1 MPHPERPYRE
11 GWETTPAAHHIGR
24 VDLTSWDTEAVRPH
38 LATLLD
44 DLRRHGDQ
52 RAIVTHAGNRRY
64 TSTWGELAVFSAR
77 FAAELNRRGIG
88 EGDRV
93 LLWGRN
99 TAEWIA
105 AFFGCVLR
113 GVLVVPLDAAGS
125 PGFAERVI
133 RETSPK
139 LLVGTAALLDS
150 LPDPAESS
158 IPRHAFESFVVSLPP
173 PDFTPASGLNRA
185 TTLQIIFTSGTTAEP
200 KGIVHTHGNVLASL
214 DPIER
219 EMARYL
225 KYERIF
231 HPLRFL
237 HTLPLSHV
245 FGQFMGLWVPPLL
258 AAELH
263 FEARLEAPRLIRLIK
278 QERISVLAAVPRVLE
293 LLRSHLLHAQPELG
307 SKLAA
312 AEKATALQR
321 WWLFRRQHRL
331 FGFKFWAF
339 VCGGA
344 TLPEDLER
352 FWTGLGFALIQGYG
366 MTETTALVTLNH
378 PFRSARG
385 TIGKPLAG
393 REVKIAPD
401 AEILVRGESIA
412 GAEWRNGA
420 LQHRQAEGGW
430 LATGDLAA
438 QNADDALVFT
448 GRKSDV
454 IVTAA
459 GLNIHP
465 QDLEAALLRHS
476 GVHAAVVVPYASAA
490 GPQPVAV
497 LILNPKDDGDEGG
510 DASAAVETA
519 NRSLAD
525 YQQIRRWLLWPQ
537 AELPRTT
544 TGKVLRRQLV
554 TWVAQSITAGTPA
567 QPVGNDPLLAAIG
580 SLPGIT
586 IPEHPSG
593 DTRLSED
600 LHLDS
605 LGLVEL
611 QSLLESTFGVELDDP
626 QWQNVRTL
634 GDIRRLLQLPASG
647 PAQPAGATPSAQAAP
662 SPAPSSGPA
671 TLHPAVSHPAGSR
684 TAESD
689 YPRWPWSLPIRLLR
703 VAFLEAV
710 ARPLIRLL
718 LAPRIDRQASAA
730 DLRQPMLIVANHVT
744 AFDAP
749 LVLYALPRPVR
760 RRVAIAMAA
769 HILLGW
775 RHARAERHRL
785 LRLLTPFA
793 YWLLTALFNI
803 FPLPQG
809 AGLRRSFAHAGEA
822 LDRGMHVL
830 IFPEGRRAPDDTL
843 GAFQSGIGLLAR
855 ESGVP
860 VLPVYLEGLGAI
872 KAQRG
877 RWFRPGT
884 VTLHVGSPLTMTSEE
899 SPQLFTKRLR
909 TAVASLATHPD
920 VPS

>member
-1 MPHPERPYRE
+1 
-11 GWETTPAAHHIGR
+11 
-24 VDLTSWDTEAVRPH
+24 VRPH

-44 DLRRHGDQ
+44 DFRRNGDQ
-52 RAIVTHAGNRRY
+52 RAIVTHTGNRRY
-64 TSTWGELAVFSAR
+64 SFTWGELAELSAR
-77 FAAELNRRGIG
+77 FAAELNRRGIV

-105 AFFGCVLR
+105 AFFGSVLR
-113 GVLVVPLDAAGS
+113 GIIVVPLDAAGS
-125 PGFAERVI
+125 PAFAQRVVS
-133 RETSPK
+133 ETAPR
-139 LLVGTAALLDS
+139 LLVGTAGLLDTLPPPQQAAIPKLAFEDFAGS
-150 LPDPAESS
+150 LPA
-158 IPRHAFESFVVSLPP
+158 
-173 PDFTPASGLNRA
+173 PDFTPAPGLNRA
-185 TTLQIIFTSGTTAEP
+185 TPLQIIFTSGTTAEP

-219 EMARYL
+219 EIGRYL

-245 FGQFMGLWVPPLL
+245 FGQFMGLWIPPLL

-293 LLRSHLLHAQPELG
+293 LLRSHLLHAEPQLSE
-307 SKLAA
+307 KLAR
-312 AEKATALQR
+312 AEKASALKR
-321 WWLFRRQHRL
+321 WGIFPRQHRL

-401 AEILVRGESIA
+401 GEILVRGESIA
-412 GAEWRNGA
+412 GAEWRDGA
-420 LQHRQAEGGW
+420 LEPRQAEDGW

-438 QNADDALVFT
+438 RGAEDTLVFT

-465 QDLEAALLRHS
+465 QDLEAALLRQP
-476 GVHAAVVVPYASAA
+476 GVHAAAVVPYASPA

-497 LILNPKDDGDEGG
+497 LILNHKGDGNDKEH
-510 DASAAVETA
+510 AAAAVEGA
-519 NRSLAD
+519 NRSLAE
-525 YQQIRRWLLWPQ
+525 YQQIQRWLLWPQ
-537 AELPRTT
+537 ADLPRTT
-544 TGKVLRRQLV
+544 TGKVLRRQLAP
-554 TWVAQSITAGTPA
+554 WVEQSITTGAPTP
-567 QPVGNDPLLAAIG
+567 VTGDPLLAAIG

-586 IPEHPSG
+586 LPENATG
-593 DTRLSED
+593 QARLSED

-611 QSLLESTFGVELDDP
+611 QSTLESTFGLELQDQ
-626 QWQNVRTL
+626 QWQTVRTL
-634 GDIRRLLQLPASG
+634 GDIRLLLQPPAPGSAH
-647 PAQPAGATPSAQAAP
+647 PPVAATTQTTPPSSAPSALAP
-662 SPAPSSGPA
+662 FKTSEA
-671 TLHPAVSHPAGSR
+671 
-684 TAESD
+684 D

-703 VAFLEAV
+703 VAFLEAI
-710 ARPLIRLL
+710 ARPLVRLL
-718 LAPRIDRQASAA
+718 LAPRMNRNTSAA

-744 AFDAP
+744 AFDPP
-749 LVLYALPRPVR
+749 LVLYALPGPVR
-760 RRVAIAMAA
+760 RHVAIAMAA

-775 RHARAERHRL
+775 RHARAERHHM
-785 LRLLTPFA
+785 LRPLTPIA

-809 AGLRRSFAHAGEA
+809 AGLRRSFSHAGEA

-830 IFPEGRRAPDDTL
+830 IFPEGRRSPDGGL
-843 GAFQSGIGLLAR
+843 GAFQSGIGLLTR
-855 ESGVP
+855 ESGAP

-872 KAQRG
+872 KAQKR
-877 RWFRPGT
+877 RWLRPGT
-884 VTLHVGSPLTMTSEE
+884 VTIHVGVPVAMSPDE
-899 SPQLFTKRLR
+899 SPQHFTERLR
-909 TAVASLATHPD
+909 TTVASLRSKPGAHPERTGVRED
-920 VPS
+920 

>member
-1 MPHPERPYRE
+1 M
-11 GWETTPAAHHIGR
+11 
-24 VDLTSWDTEAVRPH
+24 RPH

-44 DLRRHGDQ
+44 DFRRHGDQ
-52 RAIVTHAGNRRY
+52 RAVVAHIGNRRHS
-64 TSTWGELAVFSAR
+64 STWAELAVLTAR
-77 FAAELNRRGIG
+77 FAAELTRRDINA
-88 EGDRV
+88 GDRV

-99 TAEWIA
+99 SAEWIA
-105 AFFGCVLR
+105 AFLGCVLR
-113 GVLVVPLDAAGS
+113 GVIVVPLDAAGS
-125 PGFAERVI
+125 PAFAERVI
-133 RETSPK
+133 RETSPR
-139 LLVGTAALLDS
+139 LRVGSAALLDS
-150 LPDPAESS
+150 LTPFQPDSQQAE
-158 IPRHAFESFVVSLPP
+158 IPKLAFEDFPRSLPA
-173 PDFTPASGLNRA
+173 PDFTPSPGLNRA
-185 TTLQIIFTSGTTAEP
+185 TPLQIIFTSGTTAEP

-219 EMARYL
+219 EIGRYL
-225 KYERIF
+225 KYERLV

-263 FEARLEAPRLIRLIK
+263 FEARLEAPRLIRLIE

-293 LLRSHLLHAQPELG
+293 LLRSHLLHVQPQLG
-307 SKLAA
+307 EKLMA
-312 AEKATALQR
+312 AEKASALQR
-321 WWLFRRQHRL
+321 WWIFRRQHRL

-344 TLPEDLER
+344 TLPDNLER

-378 PFRSARG
+378 PFRNARG

-393 REVKIAPD
+393 REVRIAPD
-401 AEILVRGESIA
+401 GEILVRGESIS

-420 LQHRQAEGGW
+420 LQPRGGENGW

-465 QDLEAALLRHS
+465 QDLEAALLRQP
-476 GVHAAVVVPYASAA
+476 GIQAAAVVPYASPA

-497 LILNPKDDGDEGG
+497 LILNDHG
-510 DASAAVETA
+510 DAAAAVEAA

-537 AELPRTT
+537 ADLPRTT

-554 TWVAQSITAGTPA
+554 AWAEQSIAAGTPA
-567 QPVGNDPLLAAIG
+567 RPVGNDPLLAAIG
-580 SLPGIT
+580 CLAGVT
-586 IPEHPSG
+586 MPERTS
-593 DTRLSED
+593 DNTRLSED

-605 LGLVEL
+605 LSLVEL
-611 QSLLESTFGVELDDP
+611 QSLLESTFALELDDQ
-626 QWQNVRTL
+626 QWQDVRTL
-634 GDIRRLLQLPASG
+634 GDIRRLLQLPASAR
-647 PAQPAGATPSAQAAP
+647 PAAAAMPAQAAP
-662 SPAPSSGPA
+662 PPTPQPRPS
-671 TLHPAVSHPAGSR
+671 VSHPAPRS
-684 TAESD
+684 AKSD
-689 YPRWPWSLPIRLLR
+689 YPHWPWSLPIRLLR
-703 VAFLEAV
+703 VVFLEAV
-710 ARPLIRLL
+710 ARPLVRLL
-718 LAPRIDRQASAA
+718 LAPRIDRQTTAA

-749 LVLYALPRPVR
+749 LVLYALPGPVR

-785 LRLLTPFA
+785 LRPLTPIA
-793 YWLLTALFNI
+793 YWLLTAVFNL

-822 LDRGMHVL
+822 LDRGMDVL
-830 IFPEGRRAPDDTL
+830 IFPEGRRAPDETL

-855 ESGVP
+855 ESAVP
-860 VLPVYLEGLGAI
+860 VLPVCLEGLGAI
-872 KAQRG
+872 KAALKNQRR
-877 RWFRPGT
+877 RWFRPGS
-884 VTLHVGSPLTMTSEE
+884 VTLHVGTPLAMTPEE
-899 SPQLFTKRLR
+899 SPQAFTERLR
-909 TAVASLATHPD
+909 SAVASLATDPGA
-920 VPS
+920 PS